1 MSQAEIRMVQEF
13 LGKKYILAREENQE
27 DRIRV
32 IKSLFYEVTEEC
44 DCGKYRNTKQDG
56 K

>member
-1 MSQAEIRMVQEF
+1 MTQAEIRMVQEF
-13 LGKKYILAREENQE
+13 LGRKYMMAREENQE

-44 DCGKYRNTKQDG
+44 DCGNYRKNKQND